1 MDDDHGSGARAHTVR
16 LELVD
21 EPGELLR
28 ALEPI
33 AEHGGNLLSI
43 FHERGSVTPRG
54 RIPVEIDLEC
64 APGNLE
70 PISSALRDRG
80 INVIRA
86 GTETYEQEVP
96 VLLVGRRLEEDLSA
110 TLERIERETPA
121 SVVDVSLTGA
131 TDPGQV
137 SSGRFRLAVE
147 SGSIEYAL
155 AAVREVATDMDLR
168 FIEPLVEGK
177 R

>member
-1 MDDDHGSGARAHTVR
+1 MDDEHGGNARAHTVR

-28 ALEPI
+28 ALKPI
-33 AEHGGNLLSI
+33 ADNGGNLLSI

-64 APGNLE
+64 APSRLE
-70 PISSALRDRG
+70 QITSALRDDG

-86 GTETYEQEVP
+86 GTEAYGEEVS
-96 VLLVGRRLEEDLSA
+96 VLLAGPRLEADLSA
-110 TLERIERETPA
+110 TIERIEAETPG
-121 SVVDVSLTGA
+121 SVVDLSLSGA
-131 TDPGQV
+131 TDQEKV
-137 SSGRFRLAVE
+137 SSGRFRLAIE
-147 SGSIEYAL
+147 SGRASETL
-155 AAVREVATDMDLR
+155 DAVREVAEKMDLR
-168 FIEPLVEGK
+168 FVEPLVEGP